1 MLNHLAW
8 FQLKVWVPDPTKWK
22 GPKYPYSPHLF
33 HCFCYRYSL
42 TPLNLYHWFK
52 IHISWIGLY
61 HFTSVIPN
69 NFFTLL
75 EFLKTIYIRLFSLN
89 ANKVFL
95 LFTDNAAN
103 SIFIWRYGY
112 GPNRKLNVIAS
123 AAVKT
128 GLPIASRT
136 VLDYDVND
144 HISQMENPL
153 LNSTGKLKIYW
164 YGYYASVCE
173 STGSRCTFSLVGS
186 WIYPS
191 G

>member
-1 MLNHLAW
+1 M
-8 FQLKVWVPDPTKWK
+8 
-22 GPKYPYSPHLF
+22 
-33 HCFCYRYSL
+33 
-42 TPLNLYHWFK
+42 
-52 IHISWIGLY
+52 
-61 HFTSVIPN
+61 
-69 NFFTLL
+69 
-75 EFLKTIYIRLFSLN
+75 N

-136 VLDYDVND
+136 VLDNDVND

-164 YGYYASVCE
+164 YGYYASIVCE

-186 WIYPS
+186 
-191 G
+191 